1 MSVAEVVEIQRVSPL
16 LRLQQALRSHG
27 PTLNL
32 LFEYARAASD
42 DDATVREAF
51 AGAIALVLHDLVRR
65 FWKECG
71 ANKHD
76 WKSVGPLLDGY
87 SIPQLLAAAAKRNG
101 KKHGLR
107 TNSAW
112 PLLELLGAG
121 GGYAHIDEQI
131 RDFAIAL
138 SDSLTAIC

>member
-1 MSVAEVVEIQRVSPL
+1 MTPL

-32 LFEYARAASD
+32 LFEYARAAPD
-42 DDATVREAF
+42 EEWTVREAF

-65 FWKECG
+65 FWKDCG

-76 WKSVGPLLDGY
+76 WKSIGPLLDGY
-87 SIPQLLAAAAKRNG
+87 SIPQLLAAAAKHNG

-107 TNSAW
+107 SNSAW
-112 PLLELLGAG
+112 PLLELLGTG
-121 GGYAHIDEQI
+121 GGYAHIDEAV
-131 RDFAIAL
+131 RGFAAAL
-138 SDSLTAIC
+138 TERLGT

>member
-1 MSVAEVVEIQRVSPL
+1 MGVAEVVEIQRVSPL
-16 LRLQQALRSHG
+16 LHLQQALRSHG

-32 LFEYARAASD
+32 LYEYARAASEED
-42 DDATVREAF
+42 ETVREAF
-51 AGAIALVLHDLVRR
+51 AGAIATVLHEQLRR

-76 WKSVGPLLDGY
+76 WKSLGPIVEGN
-87 SIPQLLAAAAKRNG
+87 SVPQVIAAAAKRNG

-112 PLLELLGAG
+112 PLLEMLGAG
-121 GGYAHIDEQI
+121 GGYARIDELV
-131 RDFAIAL
+131 RAYAIAL
-138 SDSLTAIC
+138 CER

>member
-1 MSVAEVVEIQRVSPL
+1 MAAAEVVEIQRVTPL

-32 LFEYARAASD
+32 LYEYARAASEE
-42 DDATVREAF
+42 DATVREAF
-51 AGAIALVLHDLVRR
+51 AGAIAVVLHDLVRR

-76 WKSVGPLLDGY
+76 WKSLPPAVEGY
-87 SIPQLLAAAAKRNG
+87 SVPQLLAAAAKRNG

-107 TNSAW
+107 TNLAW
-112 PLLELLGAG
+112 PLLELLAG
-121 GGYAHIDEQI
+121 GGGYTCIDDLIRQYA
-131 RDFAIAL
+131 AAL
-138 SDSLTAIC
+138 SDR